1 MLILEPWA
9 DFKEHSPYRDY
20 EYNKNTHKRFSAFL
34 GFDVISHADFIA
46 HRVIKTVSL
55 YQATVVKITADSTA

>member
-1 MLILEPWA
+1 MS
-9 DFKEHSPYRDY
+9 K
-20 EYNKNTHKRFSAFL
+20 KNTHKRFSAFL